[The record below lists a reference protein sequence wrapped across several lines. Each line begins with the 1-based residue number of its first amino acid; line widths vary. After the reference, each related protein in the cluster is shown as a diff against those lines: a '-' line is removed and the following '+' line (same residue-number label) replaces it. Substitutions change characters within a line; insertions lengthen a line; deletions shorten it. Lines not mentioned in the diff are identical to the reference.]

1 MGTIKRRALSVLL
14 AAVLAVTM
22 IPAEGLTSKAY
33 AADPVAKLGVTYQG
47 AIPKNKANYYT
58 FTIPSAGL
66 VTISGLA
73 EMYDGTSFWSFFELH
88 IYDANGRELW
98 DDTSQIPNKEG
109 EREYLNTSLRLGK
122 GAYTLKIAPVSGR
135 GVKYNFKLTFETAS
149 ESFAEAQGGSNNS
162 FETASAISLNRTYR
176 SQTGWDDSCDFYR
189 FTLPRAQ
196 TVRVIFNT
204 IAGHR
209 PSLIALFDPNRVN
222 IKQWPS
228 WTSDISAEA
237 IELPAGTYFLEIDRY
252 RGDDGVYSF
261 QIADPI
267 SITKTSIKLSD
278 SSYIYD
284 GYAKTPDVIVTH
296 NGSTLTNSRSYTV
309 SYSANKNAGIGK
321 VTVTGKGAYGGS
333 VTKTF
338 KIKPGRPSIKAV
350 KGVKKGFK
358 ATWAKKSKAEATG
371 YQVQYST
378 KKSMKGAKTKT
389 VKGTSKTVKGL
400 KAGKRYY
407 VRVRAYKTVGKQKV
421 YSSWS
426 AKRAVTTKRR

>member
-73 EMYDGTSFWSFFELH
+73 EMYDGDSFQPSFELH
-88 IYDANGRELW
+88 IYDANGKELW
-98 DDTSQIPNKEG
+98 DDSSKIPSKEG

-122 GAYTLKIAPVSGR
+122 GTYTLKIAPPSLR
-135 GVKYNFKLTFETAS
+135 GVKYSFKLTFETVS

-189 FTLPRAQ
+189 FTLSRAQ

-204 IAGHR
+204 IAGHE
-209 PSLIALFDPNRVN
+209 PDVIALFDPNRVS
-222 IKQWPS
+222 IKQWR
-228 WTSDISAEA
+228 WTSDISGEA
-237 IELPAGTYFLEIDRY
+237 IELPAGTYFFKIDRDQWY
-252 RGDDGVYSF
+252 AGAYSF

-309 SYSANKNAGIGK
+309 SYSANKSAGIGK

-358 ATWAKKSKAEATG
+358 ATWAKKAKAEATG

-389 VKGTSKTVKGL
+389 VKGTAKTIKGL